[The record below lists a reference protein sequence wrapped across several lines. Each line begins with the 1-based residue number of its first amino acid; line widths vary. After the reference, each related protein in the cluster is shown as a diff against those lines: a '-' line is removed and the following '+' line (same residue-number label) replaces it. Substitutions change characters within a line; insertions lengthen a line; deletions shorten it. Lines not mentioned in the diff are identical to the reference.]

1 MELRKI
7 GIIGGGIMGA
17 GIIQT
22 ALMAGLEVVF
32 KELDQGLVDLTL
44 GKVEKMFISL
54 KKKGLVSD
62 EIVQKGMK
70 SITGISGNESIG
82 DVELVIEA
90 VTERIEVK
98 EQIFHE
104 LDRTCTPSAILASN
118 TSSLSISQMGGF
130 TQRPDKVIGMHW
142 FNPAHVMKLV
152 EVIPGLE
159 TSQDTITTVLDLC
172 AQMKKMP
179 VKVKECAGF
188 LVNRLLGSYVNEALF
203 MVEEGSSPQVIDQAA
218 ENAGIP
224 MGPIMLGEMVGWDTI
239 FHSNTTLLE
248 EYGSRFALPS
258 LLVEIYNAG
267 LWGAKAGK
275 GFYKYAEG
283 RIVKESGET
292 GQDLDAL
299 TTRLIAS
306 MVNEGIRCLDENIAS
321 SQDIDIAMQVG
332 AGMPKGPL
340 GWADEIGLDEM
351 LRRLT
356 DLMGTHGERFLAS
369 PLLKRKVAAGHVG
382 GKFGKGFY
390 L

>member
-1 MELRKI
+1 MGLRKI
-7 GIIGGGIMGA
+7 GIVGGGIMGA

-22 ALMAGLEVVF
+22 LLVAGLEVVF
-32 KELDQGLVDLTL
+32 RELDQGLVDLTL
-44 GKVEKMFISL
+44 GKVENIFLSL
-54 KKKGLVSD
+54 KKKGVISD
-62 EIVQKGMK
+62 QVIKK
-70 SITGISGNESIG
+70 SMESLTGITGDETLG

-90 VTERIEVK
+90 VPERMKLKKKVF
-98 EQIFHE
+98 QE
-104 LDRTCTPSAILASN
+104 LDRTCMPSAILASN

-159 TSQDTITTVLDLC
+159 TSQDTITTVVDLC
-172 AQMKKMP
+172 AQMKKVP

-239 FHSNTTLLE
+239 YHSNTTLLQ
-248 EYGSRFALPS
+248 EYGRRFALPS
-258 LLVEIYNAG
+258 LLGEVYDTG
-267 LWGAKAGK
+267 RWGVKAGK
-275 GFYKYAEG
+275 GFYKYEEG
-283 RIVKESGET
+283 RIVREPGEA
-292 GQDLDAL
+292 GNDLDAL
-299 TTRLIAS
+299 TMRLVAS
-306 MVNEGIRCLDENIAS
+306 MVNEGIRCLDENVAS
-321 SQDIDIAMQVG
+321 SQDIDTAMKVG

-340 GWADEIGLDEM
+340 RWADEIGLDEM

-356 DLMGTHGERFLAS
+356 DLTGIHGERFLPS
-369 PLLKRKVAAGHVG
+369 PLLKRKVAAGHFG
-382 GKFGKGFY
+382 GKNGKGFY